1 MSGVTHPQDI
11 DQVFGLGLV
20 SEREAGRRI
29 LVALAGTGAGEVV
42 PGTLFVDPERAQACV
57 DGLGGIVADL
67 HRSLAGLHQMAFT
80 TPGRD
85 QVSVNMAHNGGLMAQ
100 RAQAYVEVWTQ
111 QLDETR
117 VALSRQLEA
126 YRATEQANAGR
137 RG

>member
-20 SEREAGRRI
+20 SERAAGRRI
-29 LVALAGTGAGEVV
+29 LVALAGAGAGEVV

-57 DGLGGIVADL
+57 DGLGGIVDDL
-67 HRSLAGLHQMAFT
+67 WRGLTSLQRTAFAA
-80 TPGRD
+80 PARD
-85 QVSVNMAHNGGLMAQ
+85 PVSVNVARNGNLMAK
-100 RAQAYVEVWTQ
+100 RAEAYLEAWAR

-117 VALSRQLEA
+117 LALSRQLEA

-137 RG
+137 HV